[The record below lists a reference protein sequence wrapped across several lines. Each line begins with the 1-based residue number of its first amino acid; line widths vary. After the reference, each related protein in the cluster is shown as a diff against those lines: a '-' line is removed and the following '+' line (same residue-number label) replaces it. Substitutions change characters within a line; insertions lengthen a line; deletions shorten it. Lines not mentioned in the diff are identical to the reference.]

1 MIFRQLLHATRAFG
15 VGGMRTRATPP
26 RMPLD
31 FRDRNA
37 SPIHDVRLGLAANW
51 QQFTLLVV
59 INGFVGAMVGLERAV
74 LPLVAA
80 KEFGVASSTA
90 ALSFIATFG
99 LAKAL
104 ANLATGAIADSRGR
118 RFALIVG
125 WVLALPV
132 PVIVLV
138 AREWWWIVA
147 ANALLGVSQGL
158 AWSATVL
165 MKIDLAGP
173 RQRGLAMGL
182 NEFAGY
188 VALAVAAF
196 ASGVVASNVGL
207 RSGPAYIGL
216 AIAVVGL
223 GLSVAF
229 ARETN
234 AHVQTE
240 ERALG
245 PTSTPVPTPAQL
257 LRRSVWSDRAMFSLS
272 QAGLVNNLNDGLAW
286 GALPLLFA
294 SASLDVAQIS
304 ALAAIYPAVWGF
316 GQLATGPLGDRWGRK
331 WLIVAGMVV
340 QGIALAIIA
349 ASHSIAIW
357 TVALVALG
365 IGTALVYPTLLAAV
379 SDVSRPLWRA
389 SAVGVYRFWR
399 DMGYMIGALLAGFIA
414 DAFGL
419 SAAIM
424 TVGVLTVASG
434 VLVGIRFEENRHRE
448 AALL

>member
-1 MIFRQLLHATRAFG
+1 VPRTPLAFHEQPAFRVH
-15 VGGMRTRATPP
+15 
-26 RMPLD
+26 
-31 FRDRNA
+31 
-37 SPIHDVRLGLAANW
+37 HVRLGLAANW
-51 QQFTLLVV
+51 RQFTLLVV
-59 INGFVGAMVGLERAV
+59 INGFVGAMVGLERSV

-80 KEFGVASSTA
+80 NEFGIASSTA

-104 ANLATGAIADSRGR
+104 ANLATGTIADSRGR
-118 RFALIVG
+118 RFALILG
-125 WVLALPV
+125 WVITLPV
-132 PVIVLV
+132 PLIVMV
-138 AREWWWIVA
+138 APEWWWIVA
-147 ANALLGVSQGL
+147 ANALLGVGQGL

-173 RQRGLAMGL
+173 RRRGLAMGL

-188 VALAVAAF
+188 VALAIAAYTSGVAA
-196 ASGVVASNVGL
+196 SNLGL
-207 RSGPAYIGL
+207 RAGPAYIGL
-216 AIAVVGL
+216 ALAVAGL

-234 AHVQTE
+234 AHVRAEEGELVPTS
-240 ERALG
+240 ERA
-245 PTSTPVPTPAQL
+245 PTPAQL

-294 SASLDVAQIS
+294 AASLDVAEIS

-340 QGIALAIIA
+340 QGIALAVIA
-349 ASHSIAIW
+349 ATRSIATW
-357 TVALVALG
+357 TAALVALG

-379 SDVSRPLWRA
+379 GDVSRPSWRA

-399 DMGYMIGALLAGFIA
+399 DMGYVIGALLAGFVA

-419 SAAIM
+419 SAAIT
-424 TVGVLTVASG
+424 TVGVLTAASG
-434 VLVGIRFEENRHRE
+434 VLVSIRFEESRDKRFQANP
-448 AALL
+448 

>member
-1 MIFRQLLHATRAFG
+1 
-15 VGGMRTRATPP
+15 MRTRTTTP
-26 RMPLD
+26 RMSAA
-31 FRDRNA
+31 FRDRA
-37 SPIHDVRLGLAANW
+37 TSRAEDVRLGLAANW
-51 QQFTLLVV
+51 RQFTLLVV
-59 INGFVGAMVGLERAV
+59 INAFVGAMVGLERSV

-80 KEFGVASSTA
+80 KEFGIASSTA

-104 ANLATGAIADSRGR
+104 ANLATGAIADRRGR

-125 WVLALPV
+125 WVIALPV
-132 PVIVLV
+132 PLIVLV

-173 RQRGLAMGL
+173 RRRGLAMGL

-188 VALAVAAF
+188 VALAIAAF
-196 ASGVVASNVGL
+196 VSGVVASNMGL
-207 RSGPAYIGL
+207 RAGPAYLGL

-223 GLSVAF
+223 VLSVVF
-229 ARETN
+229 ARETS
-234 AHVQTE
+234 AHVRAE
-240 ERALG
+240 ESALDA
-245 PTSTPVPTPAQL
+245 TSAPAPTPAQL
-257 LRRSVWSDRAMFSLS
+257 LRRSIWSDRSMFSLS

-294 SASLDVAQIS
+294 TASLDVTQIS
-304 ALAAIYPAVWGF
+304 TLAAIYPAVWGF

-331 WLIVAGMVV
+331 WLIVAGMVM
-340 QGIALAIIA
+340 QGIALAVIA
-349 ASHSIAIW
+349 ATRSITMW
-357 TVALVALG
+357 TVAVVTLG

-379 SDVSRPLWRA
+379 GDVSRPAWRA

-399 DMGYMIGALLAGFIA
+399 DMGYVIGALLAGFVA

-424 TVGVLTVASG
+424 TVGILTVASG
-434 VLVGIRFEENRHRE
+434 LLVGIRFEESRDNR
-448 AALL
+448 LQ